1 MQIGTKLFYDRTSSQ
16 LDRLSSDAQKLQTQ
30 ISSGK
35 RLSAPSDDPGA
46 YRQLATLAQV
56 SADDTAYASNVTLAQ
71 TILAQADTT
80 LGDIG
85 SQIQRAQELAVQ
97 ANSGTLS
104 DADRKIIAT
113 QLRGVVDDLVGLAN
127 ARDGRGTP
135 LFGAAT
141 GDTAVTRATSGTVSF
156 TGTGTGTPPSIPVSD
171 NASIQPSE
179 SAEKILGGIPS
190 GGGTTDVFALIS
202 SFATALETPGPAATK
217 TAAATTLDGLKA
229 ALDTVSG
236 ARGSI
241 GARAARLD
249 IEQARVE
256 DAQATREGTRSALE
270 DTNLSEAIVQ
280 LQKTS
285 TILQATQQSLARLSQ
300 LSLFDY
306 LR

>member
-1 MQIGTKLFYDRTSSQ
+1 MTLQIGTKLFYDRTSSQ
-16 LDRLSSDAQKLQTQ
+16 LDRLSSDAQKIQTQ

-35 RLSAPSDDPGA
+35 RLTVPSDDPGA
-46 YRQLATLAQV
+46 YRQLATLAQQT
-56 SADDTAYASNVTLAQ
+56 ADDTAYAKNVTLAQ

-97 ANSGTLS
+97 GNSGTLS
-104 DADRKIIAT
+104 DADRRIIAT
-113 QLRGVVDDLVGLAN
+113 QLRGVVDDLVALAN

-141 GDTAVTRATSGTVSF
+141 GDTAVTRTAGGTVSF
-156 TGTGTGTPPSIPVSD
+156 TGTGNPPSIPVGE
-171 NASIQPSE
+171 NASVQPSE
-179 SAEKILGGIPS
+179 SAEKFLGNIPA
-190 GGGTTDVFALIS
+190 GGGTTDVFALLS
-202 SFATALETPGPAATK
+202 SFATALETPGTTATG
-217 TAAATTLDGLKA
+217 TAAAATLDGLKA
-229 ALDTVSG
+229 ALDNVSG

-270 DTNLSEAIVQ
+270 DTNISEAIVQ

>member
-1 MQIGTKLFYDRTSSQ
+1 MQIGTRLFYDRTSSQ

-35 RLSAPSDDPGA
+35 RLTAPSDDPGA

-156 TGTGTGTPPSIPVSD
+156 TGTGTPPSIPVSD

-190 GGGTTDVFALIS
+190 AGGTTDVFALIS

-270 DTNLSEAIVQ
+270 DTNISEAIVQ